1 MPTTTLLTKGI
12 ISKIQNNGDLNR
24 LHIFIEKPLKV
35 CNLHKDRQG
44 VIYSGNGK
52 EIVEV
57 KIPKDTKLLLVYK
70 KKKYVLLYDGGKRQQ
85 IMTYKTWCKKQYAP
99 KN

>member
-1 MPTTTLLTKGI
+1 MPTTTLSDKGI
-12 ISKIQNNGDLNR
+12 LSKIQNNEDPNR

-52 EIVEV
+52 EVVEV
-57 KIPKDTKLLLVYK
+57 KIPKGTKLLLAYK
-70 KKKYVLLYDGGKRQQ
+70 KKKYVLSYDGGKRQQ
-85 IMTYKTWCKKQYAP
+85 IMAYRTWCKKQYAP